1 MPFMLA
7 HTQGVT
13 MSAEGQEK
21 LVVNMYARTLT
32 YNLTHAHAQSHKDAQ
47 MHTYTHDF

>member
-1 MPFMLA
+1 MLA

-32 YNLTHAHAQSHKDAQ
+32 YNLTHAHARTITQIHKDAQ
-47 MHTYTHDF
+47 THTHT